1 MGTLSYGF
9 DSQMDGKPAV
19 TFMIYQVAGSN
30 ATEVNERIAAELE
43 KMKERIA
50 YRYGIHHDDE
60 LQRLLIC
67 FYL

>member
-1 MGTLSYGF
+1 
-9 DSQMDGKPAV
+9 MDGKPAV

-43 KMKERIA
+43 KMKEELL